1 MALSKIQS
9 GLITDDAVGQ
19 SAIADGVGVTGPT
32 FRATQSTANTGV
44 ASNTY
49 TKVIFDTEVWD
60 TDNCYD
66 HQTNYRFTPNVA
78 GYYLIQANCQI
89 TYTSTAA
96 RVMPTLYK
104 NGSLWSEG
112 NAGTG
117 MSNQWPSTQMNW
129 LVDLNGSTDYVEI
142 YIYGT
147 PDGSSTYD
155 TAAVNYRTN
164 FSGCLLRKA

>member
-9 GLITDDAVGQ
+9 GLITDGIIDQ
-19 SAIADGVGVTGPT
+19 DAIASGVGVTGPT
-32 FRATQSTANTGV
+32 FKAHQTTANTGV

-49 TKVIFDTEVWD
+49 TKVIFNVEDWD

-66 HQTNYRFTPNVA
+66 TSLYRFTPNVN

-104 NGSLWSEG
+104 NGSLWAEG

-117 MSNQWPSTQMNW
+117 MSNQWPSTQCNW
-129 LVDLNGSTDYVEI
+129 LVNLNGSTDYVEI
-142 YIYGT
+142 FIYGT
-147 PDGSSTYD
+147 PDGSSTYS
-155 TAAVNYRTN
+155 TAATNYRTH